1 MTSARG
7 DNFTLPAGLT
17 EADLL
22 DALDGA
28 PMLADRRALVD
39 AAMRADA
46 RLAAAMSGMRIDRAA
61 LATLDSCLRAP
72 EGLLTMV
79 EARLER
85 EALAALAEP
94 ATAQTGTL
102 RVSAVTIDR
111 PGPFRALLESLLV
124 RRLALAASLLLAIGL
139 GVWGIVSG
147 IRNWPHAGPG
157 SGTNLAQNP
166 APAPIDQPDPSP
178 IDHAPSIA
186 HATPV
191 QIDAAAV
198 ALLAPTLP
206 LDGPG
211 VAADGT
217 VYDVPAIADLARDG
231 RLAIVVNARDG
242 ASWAGLSRRG
252 LRWSDVS
259 GAELAGSF
267 AGVGAALEREAALPR
282 ERWAAGAHSAWA
294 AHAAPSR
301 RVIGVWVPAGGA
313 GVRELLAATGMTGG
327 EPGAARVLVLDE
339 PVRPERP
346 LDARSVLWWSASPA
360 AWDRGTIVPVIIEE

>member
-1 MTSARG
+1 MTNVRG

-22 DALDGA
+22 DALEGA
-28 PMLADRRALVD
+28 PMLADRRANVE
-39 AAMRADA
+39 AAVRADP
-46 RLAAAMSGMRIDRAA
+46 RLAAAMTGMRADRAA
-61 LATLDSCLRAP
+61 LTTLDTSVRAP
-72 EGLLTMV
+72 DGLLAMV
-79 EARLER
+79 EAQLER
-85 EALAALAEP
+85 EALAALAAP
-94 ATAQTGTL
+94 ATAEAGTL
-102 RVSAVTIDR
+102 RISAMTIER
-111 PGPFRALLESLLV
+111 PSPFRTLLESLLV

-139 GVWGIVSG
+139 GMWGIVSG

-157 SGTNLAQNP
+157 GAGMASNTHTDRPGPMGPALSDSATDLAATGT
-166 APAPIDQPDPSP
+166 SM
-178 IDHAPSIA
+178 
-186 HATPV
+186 V
-191 QIDAAAV
+191 FDAGTI
-198 ALLAPTLP
+198 ALLAPTSP

-211 VAADGT
+211 VAADGR

-231 RLAIVVNARDG
+231 RLAIVVHARDR
-242 ASWAGLSRRG
+242 ASWSGFSARG

-259 GAELAGSF
+259 GAELSGSF
-267 AGVGAALEREAALPR
+267 ATVSAALEREGAQPR
-282 ERWAAGAHSAWA
+282 ERWAAGAHSAWGAGA
-294 AHAAPSR
+294 AHSR

-313 GVRELLAATGMTGG
+313 GVRELLAATGITGG

>member
-1 MTSARG
+1 MTNVRG

-28 PMLADRRALVD
+28 PMLADRRAMVD
-39 AAMRADA
+39 AAINADA
-46 RLAAAMSGMRIDRAA
+46 RLAATMNSMRADRAA
-61 LATLDSCLRAP
+61 LATLDSSVRAP
-72 EGLLTMV
+72 DGLLALV
-79 EARLER
+79 EAQLER
-85 EALAALAEP
+85 EALAALAAP
-94 ATAQTGTL
+94 ATAEAGTL
-102 RVSAVTIDR
+102 RVSAMTIDR
-111 PGPFRALLESLLV
+111 PGPFRSLLESMLV

-166 APAPIDQPDPSP
+166 APAPVERFDPSP
-178 IDHAPSIA
+178 IDHGTSIA
-186 HATPV
+186 HASPV
-191 QIDAAAV
+191 HIDVAAV
-198 ALLAPTLP
+198 ALLAPTSP

-217 VYDVPAIADLARDG
+217 VYDVPAITDLARDG

-242 ASWAGLSRRG
+242 ASWAGLSGRG

-267 AGVGAALEREAALPR
+267 AAVRSALEREGALPR
-282 ERWAAGAHSAWA
+282 ERWAPGAQSAWV

-339 PVRPERP
+339 PVRPERA

-360 AWDRGTIVPVIIEE
+360 AWDRGTFVPVIIEE